1 MSSVSVVVNGKPRNV
16 EAAEYGSV
24 SVNRLKSA
32 VEKAMGIPCN
42 KQHVFVGLL
51 DVTNCEDS
59 KTFCT
64 YSGGEFFVVD
74 DAHLHNVPEY
84 VVPLTDFVGAS
95 REVVLKPS
103 PDIKQLKAQLAR
115 NMELGI
121 TDPDT
126 FDAVCNETGVLNN
139 DGMWKFKPWNTLRL
153 VHCPF
158 KMGCTIVRTDTGET
172 RHVEADVDPRWIP
185 LRLIHSLGVPM
196 GEYKMT
202 VDGEPCNDWCRELTW
217 GAGAHDCSSF
227 HVEVFPSPGFKVHV
241 MELTGRTTTLNVHG
255 CWTIEMLQSL
265 MFETRGIP
273 CSEQR
278 IIFAG
283 RQLELGK
290 TLYKYDVFDN
300 ATLHLVL
307 RLRGGKPVILFFP
320 PTSGPHAKTKSF
332 VTTTSV
338 TLHNGCNFTTLLPRP
353 KHSVDGYTVTWNA
366 ILERPLGVSFDHL
379 SSAATEREGE
389 GDVRPGDVRVNGRKH
404 SYLFW
409 EFENDGKAD
418 TETTD
423 EVSGLVGY
431 RSLLDHVDSLYV
443 VKSMDEYED
452 WCDTVLG
459 MIGLGVRER
468 DDFATYWA
476 RMIEESGPFVILRV
490 VPEDELAKCARLC
503 VDAHSA
509 DGDDD
514 GPVSVRIRRVYV
526 TMLATKKLPKD
537 FEEHKDRLCCDWHRP
552 LPKELG
558 DCYPIVKTPES
569 LMVIEWGGVLL
580 TL

>member
-1 MSSVSVVVNGKPRNV
+1 MSSVLVVVNGTPRNV
-16 EAAEYGSV
+16 EVPERGGV
-24 SVNRLKSA
+24 SVGGLKSA
-32 VEKAMGIPCN
+32 VEKVMKIPRD
-42 KQHVFVGLL
+42 KQRVFVGLL
-51 DVTNCEDS
+51 DVTKCEDS

-64 YSGGEFFVVD
+64 YSCGDINIVD
-74 DAHLHNVPEY
+74 DACSCTVPEY
-84 VVPLTDFVGAS
+84 YVETTDFEGKS
-95 REVVLKPS
+95 REALLQPS
-103 PDIKQLKAQLAR
+103 PDITQLKAQLIKD
-115 NMELGI
+115 LGLDV
-121 TDPDT
+121 TDPDA
-126 FDAVCNETGVLNN
+126 FEAICDKTGVLNN
-139 DGMWKFKPWNTLRL
+139 DGMWMFKPWNTLRL

-158 KMGCTIVRTDTGET
+158 KMNCTIVRTDTGKSQ
-172 RHVEADVDPRWIP
+172 HVEAAFDPKWHP
-185 LRLIHSLGVPM
+185 LMCIHSLKIPM
-196 GEYKMT
+196 GEYKVT
-202 VDGEPCNDWCRELTW
+202 VDGKPCNDWCHELTW
-217 GAGAHDCSSF
+217 GAGARDGSLF
-227 HVEVFPSPGFKVHV
+227 HVDVLPSPGFQINVYSLSGKRF
-241 MELTGRTTTLNVHG
+241 TIDVHG
-255 CWTIEMLQSL
+255 SWTIEILQSVI
-265 MFETRGIP
+265 FETQEIP

-278 IIFAG
+278 IIFKEK
-283 RQLELGK
+283 QLELGK
-290 TLYKYDVFDN
+290 TLYEYDVFDN

-338 TLHNGCNFTTLLPRP
+338 TLHNGCKFTTLLPRP
-353 KHSVDGYTVTWNA
+353 KHSVDGHTVTWNA
-366 ILERPLGVSFDHL
+366 ILERPLGVSFDHP
-379 SSAATEREGE
+379 SSETATTEGE
-389 GDVRPGDVRVNGRKH
+389 GDERPGHVRVNGRKH

-423 EVSGLVGY
+423 EVSRLVGY

-476 RMIEESGPFVILRV
+476 RMIEESGPFVILHV
-490 VPEDELAKCARLC
+490 VPEDELSKCARLC

-537 FEEHKDRLCCDWHRP
+537 FEEHKDRLCCEWHHP

>member
-1 MSSVSVVVNGKPRNV
+1 M
-16 EAAEYGSV
+16 
-24 SVNRLKSA
+24 
-32 VEKAMGIPCN
+32 
-42 KQHVFVGLL
+42 
-51 DVTNCEDS
+51 
-59 KTFCT
+59 
-64 YSGGEFFVVD
+64 
-74 DAHLHNVPEY
+74 
-84 VVPLTDFVGAS
+84 
-95 REVVLKPS
+95 
-103 PDIKQLKAQLAR
+103 
-115 NMELGI
+115 
-121 TDPDT
+121 
-126 FDAVCNETGVLNN
+126 
-139 DGMWKFKPWNTLRL
+139 
-153 VHCPF
+153 
-158 KMGCTIVRTDTGET
+158 
-172 RHVEADVDPRWIP
+172 
-185 LRLIHSLGVPM
+185 
-196 GEYKMT
+196 
-202 VDGEPCNDWCRELTW
+202 
-217 GAGAHDCSSF
+217 
-227 HVEVFPSPGFKVHV
+227 
-241 MELTGRTTTLNVHG
+241 
-255 CWTIEMLQSL
+255 
-265 MFETRGIP
+265 
-273 CSEQR
+273 
-278 IIFAG
+278 
-283 RQLELGK
+283 
-290 TLYKYDVFDN
+290 
-300 ATLHLVL
+300 
-307 RLRGGKPVILFFP
+307 ILFFP

-353 KHSVDGYTVTWNA
+353 KHSVDGHTVTWNA
-366 ILERPLGVSFDHL
+366 ILERPDGASFDHP
-379 SSAATEREGE
+379 SSASSTREREGE
-389 GDVRPGDVRVNGRKH
+389 GDERPGHVIVNGRKH

-423 EVSGLVGY
+423 EVSRLVGY

-490 VPEDELAKCARLC
+490 VPEDELSKCARLC

-509 DGDDD
+509 DDDGD
-514 GPVSVRIRRVYV
+514 GPVEVRIRRVYV

-537 FEEHKDRLCCDWHRP
+537 FEEHKDRLCCDWHRG

>member
-1 MSSVSVVVNGKPRNV
+1 M
-16 EAAEYGSV
+16 
-24 SVNRLKSA
+24 
-32 VEKAMGIPCN
+32 
-42 KQHVFVGLL
+42 
-51 DVTNCEDS
+51 
-59 KTFCT
+59 
-64 YSGGEFFVVD
+64 
-74 DAHLHNVPEY
+74 
-84 VVPLTDFVGAS
+84 
-95 REVVLKPS
+95 
-103 PDIKQLKAQLAR
+103 
-115 NMELGI
+115 
-121 TDPDT
+121 
-126 FDAVCNETGVLNN
+126 
-139 DGMWKFKPWNTLRL
+139 
-153 VHCPF
+153 
-158 KMGCTIVRTDTGET
+158 
-172 RHVEADVDPRWIP
+172 
-185 LRLIHSLGVPM
+185 
-196 GEYKMT
+196 
-202 VDGEPCNDWCRELTW
+202 
-217 GAGAHDCSSF
+217 
-227 HVEVFPSPGFKVHV
+227 
-241 MELTGRTTTLNVHG
+241 
-255 CWTIEMLQSL
+255 
-265 MFETRGIP
+265 
-273 CSEQR
+273 
-278 IIFAG
+278 
-283 RQLELGK
+283 
-290 TLYKYDVFDN
+290 
-300 ATLHLVL
+300 
-307 RLRGGKPVILFFP
+307 ILFFP

-332 VTTTSV
+332 ATTTSV

-353 KHSVDGYTVTWNA
+353 KHSVDGHTVTWNA
-366 ILERPLGVSFDHL
+366 ILERPHGVSFHHP
-379 SSAATEREGE
+379 SSETVETTETTATTEREGDE
-389 GDVRPGDVRVNGRKH
+389 RPGDVRVNGRKH

-423 EVSGLVGY
+423 EVSRLVGY

-490 VPEDELAKCARLC
+490 VPEDELSKCARLC

-509 DGDDD
+509 DGDA
-514 GPVSVRIRRVYV
+514 GAVPVSVRIKRVYV